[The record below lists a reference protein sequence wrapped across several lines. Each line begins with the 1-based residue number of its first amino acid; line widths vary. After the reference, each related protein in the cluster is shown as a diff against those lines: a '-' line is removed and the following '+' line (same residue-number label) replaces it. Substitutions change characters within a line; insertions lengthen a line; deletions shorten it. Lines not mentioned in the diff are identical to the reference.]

1 MKCRLCK
8 DDAAAPTVQEVEVL
22 VGNTGQ
28 HGENAF
34 TTGEQDGERGE
45 RIGKDA
51 DTVRPP
57 SQSRSSLATRL
68 CWLNVKPDV
77 SGEPL

>member
-22 VGNTGQ
+22 VGDTGQ

-34 TTGEQDGERGE
+34 TASEQDGERRE
-45 RIGKDA
+45 RIGKDT
-51 DTVRPP
+51 DTVGPP
-57 SQSRSSLATRL
+57 SQSRSSLATWS
-68 CWLNVKPDV
+68 CWLNVQPDI
-77 SGEPL
+77 SGEP